1 VLVDKAPGPT
11 SHDVV
16 ARVRRAL
23 GERRAGHTGTLD
35 PFATGLLVV
44 LLGRAT
50 RIARFVEQRE
60 KGYLAV
66 ARLGLR
72 TTTDDATGEPMTGD
86 PGQVGDAR
94 LSEALAQLAAQ
105 TEQRPPA
112 FSARQVGGQRSYR
125 LARQGKPP
133 ELPARAVTV
142 HSLELLGREGADIT
156 FRTVVSPGTY
166 VRAMARDLGEILG
179 TGAHLTAL
187 RRESIGTLR
196 VEDATP
202 MDQLDAGTAVLPPL
216 AMVSHLPRREVDADG
231 AVAIR
236 HGRPVAAGA
245 DLSADGPVALVQGGR
260 LLAIAEHVEDW
271 LRPRVVLED
280 A

>member
-1 VLVDKAPGPT
+1 MDKPSGPT

-66 ARLGLR
+66 ARLGMR
-72 TTTDDATGEPMTGD
+72 TTTDDATGDPVTGA
-86 PGQVGDAR
+86 PAPVSDAR
-94 LSEALAQLAAQ
+94 LTEALTELAGQ
-105 TEQRPPA
+105 VEQVPPV
-112 FSARQVGGQRSYR
+112 FSARQVGGQRSYK
-125 LARQGKPP
+125 LARQGTPP
-133 ELPARAVTV
+133 ELPARAITV
-142 HSLELLGREGADIT
+142 HALELIGRDGADIT

-166 VRAMARDLGEILG
+166 VRAMARDLGEMLG

-196 VEDATP
+196 VEDAIP
-202 MDQLDAGTAVLPPL
+202 LDQLDASVAILPPL
-216 AMVSHLPRREVDADG
+216 AVVSHLPQHEVDAEG
-231 AVAIR
+231 AIAIG
-236 HGRPVAAGA
+236 HGRPVAAA
-245 DLSADGPVALVQGGR
+245 ERLALDTPMALVQSGR
-260 LLAIAEHVEDW
+260 LLAIAERVDGW

>member
-1 VLVDKAPGPT
+1 MLVDKAPGPT

-35 PFATGLLVV
+35 PFASGLLVV

-72 TTTDDATGEPMTGD
+72 TTTDDVTGEPMTGT
-86 PGQVGDAR
+86 PVPVSDAR
-94 LSEALAQLAAQ
+94 LTEALARLSAQ
-105 TEQRPPA
+105 VEQRPPT

-125 LARQGKPP
+125 LARQGRPP
-133 ELPARAVTV
+133 ELPPRAITV
-142 HSLELLGREGADIT
+142 HSLELLGRDGADVT

-166 VRAMARDLGEILG
+166 VRAMARDLGEMLG

-187 RRESIGTLR
+187 RRETIGTLR

-202 MDQLDAGTAVLPPL
+202 MDQLDAGTEILPPL
-216 AMVSHLPRREVDADG
+216 AMVSHLPQRQVDADG
-231 AVAIR
+231 AVAIS
-236 HGRPVAAGA
+236 HGRPVAAA
-245 DLSADGPVALVQGGR
+245 NALPAEWPVALVQGGR
-260 LLAIAEHVEDW
+260 LLAIAERVDDW
-271 LRPRVVLED
+271 LRPRVVLEE

>member
-1 VLVDKAPGPT
+1 MLVDKPPGPT

-23 GERRAGHTGTLD
+23 GEKRAGHTGTLD
-35 PFATGLLVV
+35 PFASGLLVV

-66 ARLGLR
+66 ARLGLQ
-72 TTTDDATGEPMTGD
+72 TTTDDATGEPVSGSD
-86 PGQVGDAR
+86 RPVSDASLHAALVR
-94 LSEALAQLAAQ
+94 LAEQPA
-105 TEQRPPA
+105 QRPPV
-112 FSARQVGGQRSYR
+112 FSARQVDGQRSYS
-125 LARQGKPP
+125 LARKGRAP
-133 ELPARAVTV
+133 ELPARSIKV
-142 HSLELLGREGADIT
+142 HSLELISREGADVT

-166 VRAMARDLGEILG
+166 VRAMARDLGEMLG

-202 MDQLDAGTAVLPPL
+202 MDQLGPDTRVRPPL
-216 AMVSHLPRREVDADG
+216 AVVSHLPRREVDGEG
-231 AVAIR
+231 AVEIG
-236 HGRPVAAGA
+236 HGRPIAADAEPQG
-245 DLSADGPVALVQGGR
+245 LPVALVQAGR
-260 LLAIAEHVEDW
+260 LLAIAERVDDW
-271 LRPRVVLED
+271 LRPRVVLEGP
-280 A
+280 

>member
-1 VLVDKAPGPT
+1 MDKTSGPT

-16 ARVRRAL
+16 ARVRRVL
-23 GERRAGHTGTLD
+23 GEKRAGHTGTLD

-66 ARLGLR
+66 ARLGMR
-72 TTTDDATGEPMTGD
+72 TTTDDATGDPMTGD
-86 PGQVGDAR
+86 PASVSDAR
-94 LSEALAQLAAQ
+94 LTEALTELAGQL
-105 TEQRPPA
+105 EQVPPA
-112 FSARQVGGQRSYR
+112 FSARQVGGQRSYK
-125 LARQGKPP
+125 LARQGTPP
-133 ELPARAVTV
+133 ELPARAITV
-142 HSLELLGREGADIT
+142 HALELLGRDGADIT

-166 VRAMARDLGEILG
+166 VRAMARDLGEMLG

-196 VEDATP
+196 VEDAIP
-202 MDQLDAGTAVLPPL
+202 LDQLDASVAILPPL
-216 AMVSHLPRREVDADG
+216 AVVSHLPQHEVDAEG
-231 AVAIR
+231 AIAIG
-236 HGRPVAAGA
+236 HGRPVAATERVA
-245 DLSADGPVALVQGGR
+245 LDTRVALVQSGR
-260 LLAIAEHVEDW
+260 LLAIAERVDDW

>member
-1 VLVDKAPGPT
+1 MLVDKASGPT

-23 GERRAGHTGTLD
+23 GEKRAGHTGTLD

-72 TTTDDATGEPMTGD
+72 TTTDDATGDPMTGD
-86 PGQVGDAR
+86 PAPVSDAR
-94 LSEALAQLAAQ
+94 LSEALAELAAQ
-105 TEQRPPA
+105 TEQVPPP
-112 FSARQVGGQRSYR
+112 FSARQVGGQRSYK

-133 ELPARAVTV
+133 ELPARAIAV
-142 HSLELLGREGADIT
+142 HSLELVGRDGADIT

-166 VRAMARDLGEILG
+166 VRAMARDLGEMLG

-196 VEDATP
+196 VEDAVP
-202 MDQLDAGTAVLPPL
+202 MDQLDAETAVLSPL
-216 AMVSHLPRREVDADG
+216 AMVSHLPQHEVDAEG
-231 AVAIR
+231 AIAIG
-236 HGRPVAAGA
+236 HGRPVAAGEMLPR
-245 DLSADGPVALVQGGR
+245 DTPVTLVQSGR
-260 LLAIAEHVEDW
+260 LLAIAERVDDW

-280 A
+280 P